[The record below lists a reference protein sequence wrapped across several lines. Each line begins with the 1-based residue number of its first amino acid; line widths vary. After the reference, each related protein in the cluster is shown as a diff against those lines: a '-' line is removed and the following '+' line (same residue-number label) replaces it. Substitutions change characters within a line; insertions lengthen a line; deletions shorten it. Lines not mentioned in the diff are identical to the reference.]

1 MVSLT
6 VDSPEAMESLGALV
20 GSQMRAGDV
29 VCLTGNLGA
38 GKTTLTR
45 GLGDALHVRGTVAS
59 PTFVVARTHPS
70 ESGVPLIHV
79 DAYRLGGVDELDDL
93 DLDWERS
100 ITVVEWGEDMVGKL
114 VDSWLHIVIDRS
126 SQSDENARTVTVTGH
141 GDRWNDLGWISA

>member
-1 MVSLT
+1 MATLT
-6 VDSPEAMESLGALV
+6 IGSPEAMEAFGGRIGSAL
-20 GSQMRAGDV
+20 RAGDV

-45 GLGDALHVRGTVAS
+45 GIGDALHVRGTVAS

-93 DLDWERS
+93 DLDWDRS

-126 SQSDENARTVTVTGH
+126 SQADENVRTVTVTGH
-141 GDRWNDLGWISA
+141 GDRWGNLEWVTA